1 MLYVHWFIYLLT
13 CEFFVS
19 VMNRHQRNLIPDDG
33 SSLFLQNIGP
43 YVPSYTAS
51 FLNYKTVILVFA
63 ATEDIVFQ
71 GSSNDVKTSSV
82 SVTHKPDSAHATQQ
96 ELKHSSTLPYQSFK
110 NDTCQSPCSVTH
122 KEELPTQ
129 KDEAPDISAQSKV
142 TSDSSWL
149 SLQDDFKES
158 EEVTCSTKP
167 QYVMTT
173 SETI

>member
-1 MLYVHWFIYLLT
+1 
-13 CEFFVS
+13 
-19 VMNRHQRNLIPDDG
+19 MNRHQQNLIPDDG
-33 SSLFLQNIGP
+33 SSVFLQNIGP

-51 FLNYKTVILVFA
+51 LLNYKIVILVFT

-71 GSSNDVKTSSV
+71 DSSNDVKTSSV

-96 ELKHSSTLPYQSFK
+96 EMKHISTRPYQSFK
-110 NDTCQSPCSVTH
+110 NDTCQSCSVTH

-129 KDEAPDISAQSKV
+129 TDEAPDISAQSNV